1 MDLQTDYMV
10 LKELQS
16 RLRHPERTL
25 LTDFAE
31 PEEVQAEVGHC
42 SLVVSSR
49 LHLLI
54 LGLNRLVPGIGIA
67 GGSKINSY
75 LDLFDLPTAGTVNDI
90 NFPVLTRKTARYLHD
105 NAFADRAGKI
115 RDVMRKRLIS
125 AEKKLKTTLSSLA

>member
-1 MDLQTDYMV
+1 MDLQTDYIMV
-10 LKELQS
+10 LKALQS

-54 LGLNRLVPGIGIA
+54 LGSISPA
-67 GGSKINSY
+67 S
-75 LDLFDLPTAGTVNDI
+75 
-90 NFPVLTRKTARYLHD
+90 RKNL
-105 NAFADRAGKI
+105 
-115 RDVMRKRLIS
+115 
-125 AEKKLKTTLSSLA
+125 LK